1 MANSLVAA
9 PSILA
14 LEVIKNLR
22 GKLPMLTSFSSNFTT
37 ITSGAGKTIQVGL
50 VGQSSAAE
58 FGANGYLAES
68 NATLTKTDV
77 TLKHFIS
84 THRFRP
90 IDVKEYGMQYLVNS
104 FAPSAAD
111 AIAEKCLSEIGAL
124 VTNANFASSVNS
136 GATVT
141 YAELVTAKGVLDA
154 AKAGSK
160 RAYILNSTYTNDLL
174 SDSQIIGAAG
184 LGAQVIQSGLIGSI
198 AGAAVYQYT
207 NLPTN
212 SESLAGW
219 ACGSD
224 SIAVASGVP
233 LTEIAGAD
241 VSQETDPESGIT
253 IQVVMFQE
261 QGGWTNITAEVLF
274 GCAVGRSTS
283 LHRLKTA

>member
-1 MANSLVAA
+1 
-9 PSILA
+9 
-14 LEVIKNLR
+14 
-22 GKLPMLTSFSSNFTT
+22 MLSSFSSNFTT

-50 VGQSSAAE
+50 VGTSSAAE

-111 AIAEKCLSEIGAL
+111 AIAEKCLSEIGAI
-124 VTNANFASSVNS
+124 VTAANYSSNVNS
-136 GATVT
+136 GASVS

-198 AGAAVYQYT
+198 AGASVYQYT

-212 SESLAGW
+212 SENLAGW

-224 SIAVASGVP
+224 AIAVASGVP

>member
-22 GKLPMLTSFSSNFTT
+22 GKLPMLTAFSSNFTT
-37 ITSGAGKTIQVGL
+37 LNTGAGKTIQVGL

-58 FGANGYLAES
+58 FGSSGYLAES

-111 AIAEKCLSEIGAL
+111 AIAEKCLSEVGAL
-124 VTNANFASSVNS
+124 ITAANFSSSVNS
-136 GATVT
+136 GASVS

-212 SESLAGW
+212 SENLAGF
-219 ACGSD
+219 ALGAD
-224 SIAVASGVP
+224 ALAVASGVP
-233 LTEIAGAD
+233 LTEIAGAE

>member
-1 MANSLVAA
+1 MSNSLVAA

-14 LEVIKNLR
+14 LEVIKNLK
-22 GKLPMLTSFSSNFTT
+22 GKLPMLTAFSSNFTT
-37 ITSGAGKTIQVGL
+37 VNTGAGKTIQVNL

-58 FGANGYLAES
+58 FGSSGYLAES
-68 NATLTKTDV
+68 NAALTKTDV

-124 VTNANFASSVNS
+124 ITNANFSSSVNS
-136 GATVT
+136 GANVS

-160 RAYILNSTYTNDLL
+160 RAYILNSGYTNDLL

-184 LGAQVIQSGLIGSI
+184 LGAQVIQSGSIGQI
-198 AGAAVYQYT
+198 AGASVYQYS

-212 SESLAGW
+212 SENLAGF
-219 ACGSD
+219 ACGAD
-224 SIAVASGVP
+224 AIAVASGVP
-233 LTEIAGAD
+233 LTQIAGAD
-241 VSQETDPESGIT
+241 ISQETDPESGIT

>member
-1 MANSLVAA
+1 
-9 PSILA
+9 LA

-22 GKLPMLTSFSSNFTT
+22 GKLPMLTAFSSNFTT
-37 ITSGAGKTIQVGL
+37 LNTGAGKTIQVGL
-50 VGQSSAAE
+50 VGKSSAAE
-58 FGANGYLAES
+58 FGASGYLAES

-124 VTNANFASSVNS
+124 VTAANYSSNVNS
-136 GATVT
+136 GAAVS

-198 AGAAVYQYT
+198 AGGAVYQYT

-212 SESLAGW
+212 SENLAGW

-224 SIAVASGVP
+224 SIAVASAVP

-261 QGGWTNITAEVLF
+261 QGGFTNITAEVLF

>member
-14 LEVIKNLR
+14 LEVIKNLK

-50 VGQSSAAE
+50 VGTSSAAE

-124 VTNANFASSVNS
+124 ITAANYSSNVNS
-136 GATVT
+136 GAAVS

-184 LGAQVIQSGLIGSI
+184 LGAQVIQSGLIGTI
-198 AGAAVYQYT
+198 AGASVYQYT

-212 SESLAGW
+212 SENLAGW

-224 SIAVASGVP
+224 AIAVASGVP